1 MSKVKDS
8 GSMRT
13 WSSGAHRDNAKGKGR
28 CDLMPLTEVALVM
41 EDPVIMAIAEFTE
54 TFNPDCLVQALRAA
68 KDTIFEGQ
76 EANMFLEVSHLYEDG
91 AEKYGEDNWKNG
103 MPISCYIDSGTR
115 HYLKTLR
122 GDDDEPHYRG
132 FVWNMLGALWS
143 IKNIPDSLE
152 NYKVQKS
159 AYKVK

>member
-13 WSSGAHRDNAKGKGR
+13 WDSGAHRDNAKGKGR
-28 CDLMPLTEVALVM
+28 CDLLPLTEVAMVM
-41 EDPVIMAIAEFTE
+41 EDPVIAAIAEFTE
-54 TFNPDCLVQALRAA
+54 TFNPDCLVKALKFA

-76 EANMFLEVSHLYEDG
+76 FANMFLEVSHLYEDG
-91 AEKYGEDNWKNG
+91 AEKYGEDNWRNG